1 MVIINKCCLFIYYNK
16 FWVYKICIIIWHD
29 IYSSNISIDII
40 IQVYKF
46 VIILTI
52 TNHFLCYLIGLTW
65 IPVVLHNICEESCF
79 QKKFKKKTTLFK
91 VLFTVNFQM
100 MSFCIHWKCKFYT
113 NLKKVPCGTQVM
125 LYTGHVVHRSCCTQV
140 MLCTGHVVHRSWCT
154 GYDAHVMLYT
164 SHVVHRSCGTQ
175 VVMHRS
181 LYTSHVVHRSFC
193 TQVKLDTTFFII
205 SVYFD
210 IFLTHSLSVPCTI
223 DLCFFPYPTLL
234 NTEFK
239 NLMYILFKSL
249 KPWILYSLNNFNFC
263 ASGWN
268 VVKRKE
274 GNVSTF

>member
-1 MVIINKCCLFIYYNK
+1 M
-16 FWVYKICIIIWHD
+16 W
-29 IYSSNISIDII
+29 
-40 IQVYKF
+40 
-46 VIILTI
+46 
-52 TNHFLCYLIGLTW
+52 
-65 IPVVLHNICEESCF
+65 
-79 QKKFKKKTTLFK
+79 
-91 VLFTVNFQM
+91 
-100 MSFCIHWKCKFYT
+100 YT
-113 NLKKVPCGTQVM
+113 GDVKHRWCGAQVM
-125 LYTGHVVHRSCCTQV
+125 YTDHVVHRSCGTQ
-140 MLCTGHVVHRSWCT
+140 
-154 GYDAHVMLYT
+154 VMLYT

-175 VVMHRS
+175 VVMHRLWCTGHVVHKS
-181 LYTSHVVHRSFC
+181 CGAQVLWYTGRDAQVVVHRSCCIQVMWCTGHFVHRSCC

-234 NTEFK
+234 KTEFK

-249 KPWILYSLNNFNFC
+249 KPWILYSLNNFNFW